1 MRAIEHM
8 QQAIRQSQ
16 AERQRKL
23 AAPEVPAKAN
33 GARDTEV
40 NIGADQNSSADTEG
54 DASNL
59 L

>member
-1 MRAIEHM
+1 M

-23 AAPEVPAKAN
+23 DAPEVDPKAN
-33 GARDTEV
+33 GARDAEV
-40 NIGADQNSSADTEG
+40 NIGAAQNSSADTEG

-59 L
+59 GMN